1 MENILLL
8 VIVGILLFILVKV
21 ASLQK
26 LLLKSKAFEDIDAST
41 ENDTEPD
48 DEDYLSAKDY
58 VITTAKASTISLQ
71 DAFDWGYNK
80 AARILNELEHFKVI
94 GPYKNGEKYRKIL
107 VERDKDYEDIFS
119 EK

>member
-1 MENILLL
+1 MDNILLL
-8 VIVGILLFILVKV
+8 VTIGMLLFISVKV
-21 ASLQK
+21 TSLQK
-26 LLLKSKAFEDIDAST
+26 LLLRSKEFEDIDAST
-41 ENDTEPD
+41 KKDTEPD

-58 VITTAKASTISLQ
+58 VITTTKASTVSLQ
-71 DAFDWGYNK
+71 DAFNWGYNK

-107 VERDKDYEDIFS
+107 VERGKDHEDIFS